1 MPLTNAERQKKYREK
16 LRTKDESLYKAKE
29 SKRRKRNVY
38 LMVKKFERQKDND
51 NRSIDQKK
59 LLRMLLMLL

>member
-29 SKRRKRNVY
+29 SKRRKWNVY

-59 LLRMLLMLL
+59 ILRMLLMLL

>member
-29 SKRRKRNVY
+29 SKRRKWNVY

-51 NRSIDQKK
+51 NRSIDQKNI
-59 LLRMLLMLL
+59 LRMLLMLL